1 MDVDDPKFN
10 IDETVYLHT
19 QMAIPSRSKSK
30 LIIPLDTISYTYLF
44 KDHDINILLKYVD
57 KKELNA
63 TLFLMKNEKKL
74 NPCTNQI
81 YPFKFLLTFIFAILY
96 LIFLYVSLGIVII
109 TLFNPIVIITAVY
122 SQLKFVKK
130 ISGIRLLLIQK
141 RKMKDLKQF
150 LSRENERYYS
160 AKRIEWS
167 LGDKANW
174 VQIDIKKGFLSNR
187 PRHNSPK
194 KTIN

>member
-1 MDVDDPKFN
+1 MHQSNLPLQISLD
-10 IDETVYLHT
+10 LHFCHS
-19 QMAIPSRSKSK
+19 IP
-30 LIIPLDTISYTYLF
+30 F
-44 KDHDINILLKYVD
+44 
-57 KKELNA
+57 
-63 TLFLMKNEKKL
+63 
-74 NPCTNQI
+74 
-81 YPFKFLLTFIFAILY
+81 
-96 LIFLYVSLGIVII
+96 FLYVSLGIVII

-122 SQLKFVKK
+122 SHIKFMKK

-187 PRHNSPK
+187 ARHNSPK